1 MNLNVEEKQK
11 MLNEAKLFD
20 RTKMVLKHLN
30 KELRMLEMKNEI
42 QSKVKSE
49 LDDQQREY
57 LLNQQLKTIQEE
69 LGVNVYQEEIEKMR
83 KNSESKKWS
92 KDVSKHFEKELSKL
106 QRINPQAAEYGV
118 KEIML
123 KQYWSFH
130 GMNLQ
135 TIIMI

>member
-1 MNLNVEEKQK
+1 MNLKVSEKQK
-11 MLNEAKLFD
+11 MLNEPKLFD

-69 LGVNVYQEEIEKMR
+69 LGVNVFQEEIENMR
-83 KNSESKKWS
+83 KTALDKKWN
-92 KDVSKHFEKELSKL
+92 KDVAKHFEKEISKL
-106 QRINPQAAEYGV
+106 QRMNPQVSEYS
-118 KEIML
+118 I
-123 KQYWSFH
+123 QR
-130 GMNLQ
+130 N
-135 TIIMI
+135 

>member
-69 LGVNVYQEEIEKMR
+69 LGVNVYQEEIEK
-83 KNSESKKWS
+83 
-92 KDVSKHFEKELSKL
+92 
-106 QRINPQAAEYGV
+106 
-118 KEIML
+118 
-123 KQYWSFH
+123 
-130 GMNLQ
+130 
-135 TIIMI
+135 